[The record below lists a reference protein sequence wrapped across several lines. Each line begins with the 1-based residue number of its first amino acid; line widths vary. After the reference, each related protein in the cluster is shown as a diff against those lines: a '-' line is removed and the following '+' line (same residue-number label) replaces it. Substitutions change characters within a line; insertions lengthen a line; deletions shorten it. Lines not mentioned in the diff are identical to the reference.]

1 LKRKPGNIT
10 PVVAKEIV
18 EAAKAALVVDRAKR
32 PEKCV
37 ACASEM
43 SSPTST
49 EGLCWICRRLKI
61 SAWRDSDN
69 QLSAPE

>member
-1 LKRKPGNIT
+1 VKRKPPVST
-10 PVVAKEIV
+10 PVVAKEIA
-18 EAAKAALVVDRAKR
+18 ESAKASVTADRAKR

-37 ACASEM
+37 ACASEL
-43 SSPTST
+43 SSPTSM